1 MVKKKEV
8 FDEPFSLEE
17 LEVSGVERPK
27 EEAFAHLEARYRSAK
42 RKKVRLRCDVE
53 IILRNNRLVDVGRA
67 TIFDLSASGAFL
79 SNFSLRHKVF
89 PVKPFL
95 LRLKFRNKDFRGITL
110 LCEPVRI
117 AIMNGNFAFGVRFKD
132 IMVRVDRR

>member
-1 MVKKKEV
+1 MVKKKET
-8 FDEPFSLEE
+8 FEEPFSLEE
-17 LEVSGVERPK
+17 LEMVGLERSK
-27 EEAFAHLEARYRSAK
+27 EEAFAHLEARYRAAK
-42 RKKVRLRCDVE
+42 RTKVRLRCDVE

-67 TIFDLSASGAFL
+67 TIFDLSASGALL

-117 AIMNGNFAFGVRFKD
+117 ATMNGNFAFGVRFRD
-132 IMVRVDRR
+132 IMVDVRRR